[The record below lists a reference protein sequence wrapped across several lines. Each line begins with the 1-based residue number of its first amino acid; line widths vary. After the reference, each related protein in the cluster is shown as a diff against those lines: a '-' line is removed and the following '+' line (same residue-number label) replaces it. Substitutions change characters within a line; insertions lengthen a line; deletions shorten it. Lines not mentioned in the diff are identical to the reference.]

1 MSPPRASLESLR
13 PVLKERL
20 PPLNALRAFEVAAR
34 KLSFTA
40 AAKELFVTPGAVS
53 LHVKQLEDYLDVQL
67 FVRETKSLRLTA
79 EGERYLPMVSEAFSK
94 LRQATQGLRGRQL
107 ETVHIAVRP
116 LLCHRWLLARL
127 GPLMD
132 ALPFCHLE
140 IETELDRDPERQ
152 DLLLDYRPGVGA
164 DVCSVELFSSEVLP
178 VCSPAYLQRQ
188 GLSALG
194 ADSDWSRLRL
204 LHDRPLQ
211 GMAEYPSWARWL
223 QAMGGVYE
231 QKLEEGGGSASFAN
245 AMVCVEAARAGLGLA
260 LAPRLLVEDDLR
272 AARLLAPM
280 QTDMAGAQMLRQ
292 SYFMIYRKSALER
305 TVVSRVVAALMPA
318 PVSS

>member
-20 PPLNALRAFEVAAR
+20 PPLNALRAFEVSAR

-79 EGERYLPMVSEAFSK
+79 EGERYLPMVSEAFSM
-94 LRQATQGLRGRQL
+94 LRQATQGLRGRQQ

-116 LLCHRWLLARL
+116 LLCHRWLLGQL
-127 GPLMD
+127 GALMD
-132 ALPFCHLE
+132 AMPFCHLE

-164 DVCSVELFSSEVLP
+164 EVCNVELFSTDVLP
-178 VCSPAYLQRQ
+178 VCSPSYLA
-188 GLSALG
+188 GLGLQSLDV
-194 ADSDWSRLRL
+194 DSDWARVRL

-211 GMAEYPSWARWL
+211 GMAEYPSWSRWL
-223 QAMGGVYE
+223 LSMGLAYE
-231 QKLEEGGGSASFAN
+231 LKLEEGGGSASFAN
-245 AMVCVEAARAGLGLA
+245 AMVCVEAARAGVGLA
-260 LAPRLLVEDDLR
+260 LAPRLLVEDDLK
-272 AARLLAPM
+272 AKLLVAPVALKGSNT
-280 QTDMAGAQMLRQ
+280 QALRQ
-292 SYFMIYRKSALER
+292 SYFLIYRKAALER
-305 TVVSRVVAALMPA
+305 SVVRQVVQALTPGLTG
-318 PVSS
+318 S